1 MIARRQNS
9 GGSIVADGSYIE
21 EGELILHI
29 FGTGIEDQGGNG
41 DGVGE
46 VERDGERELSHF
58 VVVLLEDREERCWI
72 LFRL

>member
-21 EGELILHI
+21 EGELILYI